1 MVKEGTVER
10 RKFLKD
16 VFKTGIGVAAGLTV
30 GSALSFASQGKVKL
44 PLPYVK
50 LDPKRVAE
58 KAYDGYYEHECA
70 YGVFNAVIGELQEKV
85 GGPYLGIP
93 TLMFWYGGG
102 GAAGWGTLCGTLNA
116 AGAIFNLT
124 CKQKDFKAMI
134 DTLYEWYQITPL
146 PTYIP
151 CKGNWCKQP
160 FPKSVSHSPLCHVSV
175 QRWCKN
181 ASIYFGK
188 PILYNSK
195 ERSDRCARLTAT
207 VAAKV
212 VEMLNDYHFGNF
224 KPHKVKGSQKTKMDC
239 RLCHEVTMKE
249 LS

>member
-1 MVKEGTVER
+1 MER
-10 RKFLKD
+10 RQFIKQALK
-16 VFKTGIGVAAGLTV
+16 VGVGTTVGLTI
-30 GSALSFASQGKVKL
+30 GSVVSFASRREIKL
-44 PLPYVK
+44 PLPYK
-50 LDPKRVAE
+50 RLDPKRVAD
-58 KAYDGYYEHECA
+58 KAYDGYYQHECA
-70 YGVFNAVIGELQEKV
+70 YGVFNAVISELQEKV

-102 GAAGWGTLCGTLNA
+102 GVAGWGTICGTLNA
-116 AGAIFNLT
+116 AGAIFNLI
-124 CKQKDFKAMI
+124 CKKEDFKAMI
-134 DTLYEWYQITPL
+134 DVLYEWYQTTPL

-151 CKGNWCKQP
+151 CKGSWCKKP

-181 ASIYFGK
+181 ASVYFGK
-188 PILYNSK
+188 PVLYNSK
-195 ERSDRCARLTAT
+195 KRSERCARLTAT

-212 VEMLNDYHFGNF
+212 VEMLNDYHFGSF
-224 KPHKVKGSQKTKMDC
+224 KPRKVKGSEKTKMDC